1 MKRRSLCEEV
11 SGTGCVTSLYRLLLE
26 SFKVSEKYRGVVSS
40 YNVAGGQL
48 NVDHVPSPEV
58 KKVFLFEGL
67 LNKSHPVRFRIFSLF
82 PLTVLIQTYYH
93 IRLSRTAKV
102 NFNVTWVC

>member
-11 SGTGCVTSLYRLLLE
+11 SGTGCVTSLYRLLLD
-26 SFKVSEKYRGVVSS
+26 SFKVSEKYRAVVSS

-58 KKVFLFEGL
+58 KKVFLFDKTSANNIIRGKE
-67 LNKSHPVRFRIFSLF
+67 NKF
-82 PLTVLIQTYYH
+82 
-93 IRLSRTAKV
+93 K
-102 NFNVTWVC
+102 W